1 MKHLLLFL
9 AVFSALCTQAQSDIT
24 APVSESLKKGD
35 AAGLSAYF
43 MPQVDVSLPGAS
55 DTFTKEQARDLVA
68 KFFTANPPK
77 EFVMK
82 HQGTSKL
89 NDQYRIGEL
98 STSKGPYRV
107 TFFIRKNGNALLI
120 KQLKIEQGE

>member
-1 MKHLLLFL
+1 MKHLLFFL
-9 AVFSALCTQAQSDIT
+9 AVLCSLSTFAQADIT
-24 APVSESLKKGD
+24 GPVSEAIKKGD

-55 DTFTKEQARDLVA
+55 DTFTKDQARDLVA
-68 KFFTANPPK
+68 KFFAANPPK
-77 EFVMK
+77 AFVIK

-89 NDQYRIGEL
+89 DDQYRIGEL
-98 STSKGPYRV
+98 STAKGSYRV